1 MSLEER
7 DLAYLWDMRETAR
20 EVLSFL
26 EGVAFT
32 DFQSNKVLRYAVER
46 QLLVI
51 GEAANRVSSELRERH
66 PEIPWRPII
75 AQRHVLAH
83 EYGEVLVERIW
94 ITATKSLPPL
104 IAALEVL
111 LEGQTRE

>member
-66 PEIPWRPII
+66 PDIPWRPIFDE
-75 AQRHVLAH
+75 LCL
-83 EYGEVLVERIW
+83 LVEEIIEVYRREGKKLPKPL
-94 ITATKSLPPL
+94 AGMDLVNRLQKS
-104 IAALEVL
+104 A
-111 LEGQTRE
+111 